1 MKKVLILVGSARN
14 GNSLFLAN
22 QIVSNYPAEIISI
35 AQKKITPCTGCLNC
49 DETKKCI
56 FFDDME
62 VLIKQVVDADV
73 VVMISPTRWG
83 LLSTDI
89 KLFIDRLNPVATTEE
104 LAGKNL
110 IIVAIGQSDYNDSSI
125 IHAIKSMEFFGE
137 SSGMNLLGSIPVY
150 ECLTEDDLSNKIDVV
165 NKTVSEIVALI
176 G

>member
-22 QIVSNYPAEIISI
+22 QIVRNYPADIIPI
-35 AQKKITPCTGCLNC
+35 AQKRITPCNGCLAC
-49 DETKKCI
+49 DDTKKCI

-73 VVMISPTRWG
+73 IVMISPTRCG
-83 LLSTDI
+83 LLSGDI
-89 KLFIDRLNPVATTEE
+89 KLFIDRLNPIATTEE

-110 IIVAIGQSDYNDSSI
+110 IVVAIGQSDYNDSSI
-125 IHAIKSMEFFGE
+125 IHAIKSMEFFSE
-137 SSGMNLLGSIPVY
+137 SSGMNLLGSIPIY
-150 ECLTEDDLSNKIDVV
+150 ECLAENDLGNKIDVV
-165 NKTVSEIVALI
+165 NKTISEIVALI